1 VVERTVKI
9 RVGVD
14 ISGLPGQMRAATA
27 AFQDFSKKATSYIE
41 KNSASITDLSNTV
54 GVVGAGLTAL
64 AATAVTK
71 FAQFDKAMSSVAATG
86 DDARGSLNDLRA
98 AAVKAGA
105 DTAFSATEAAG
116 AIEQLAKAGVS
127 AKDILGGGLDGALAL
142 AAAGEIDVAQA
153 AETAASAMTQFGL
166 KGTDVGHIAD
176 LLAAGAGKA
185 QGGVLDMGQALNQ
198 AGLIAGQ
205 VGLSI
210 EETTGSLAAMASA
223 GLVGSDAGTS
233 LKTSLIALSSPSSVA
248 AKEMERLGISA
259 YNAQGNFIGMEA
271 LAGQLQTQLGGL
283 TDEQRNSALATI
295 FGTDAL
301 RTANVLYSEGAA
313 GIAEWTSAV
322 NDQGYA
328 AETAATQTNNLLG
341 DIERLGGSLD
351 TVLIQSGSGAN
362 DVLRQ
367 MAQGAEGVVDALGQI
382 PAPALSATTMIA
394 GAGGLAL
401 LGVAGMGKLTVATR
415 DTIGAYRDLVPAG
428 SRADGAVR
436 KFGRGATITA
446 GALTAVVL
454 AAQAIESTAPD
465 VSLGVE
471 DMRSRLRALGE
482 DGADTSRVFE
492 DLNST
497 WVNFEGFSADSSV
510 VKDAEAFQE
519 LLRQT
524 ADPGFIGGAQQQL
537 GSLLGLM
544 GSSDIGQFQT
554 RLAGVNTE
562 LANMVGAGNLETAQQ
577 SFLGLTEAYKLTDE
591 QAGQLLTTM
600 PAFRDS
606 LIGQAESAG
615 IVTNDATLLKIALG
629 ELSPAQEAAAGAADQ
644 MAGATEGA
652 TDAVLDNSEAIR
664 ENLGLAAE
672 AAGIVLSER
681 EAQRSLEAAFDD
693 ATAAIKENGKT
704 LDVTTEKGRA
714 NQSALDAVADGAWVV
729 AESMYAAGASSKA
742 VAGRMQEA
750 RDAFIRTAM
759 SAGHTK
765 AEAREL
771 ANELHLVPSDV
782 ETILK
787 ARDNAT
793 GTINRVK
800 GELQG
805 LQNKTITITTIRQV
819 LGSDKGG
826 ASQYVMR
833 RAGGGSAIGPG
844 TGTSDSIPALLS
856 NGEHVWTASEVQA
869 VGGQAAMYRM
879 RSAAQSGLLRFA
891 SGGAVGQAESEVRRA
906 QRLSLSARRALSD
919 ARRAERNA
927 RLESTKREAEKRVAR
942 AEQLLNDRQEAV
954 NDARAKV
961 ERLRE
966 EASSLRTDLR
976 RGNVR
981 DSVTGGLSG
990 ALGVTDQLRDLAAS
1004 GDVSKFGSRRLSNIA
1019 GDAEKALTGLYKQA
1033 EAIDKKLDSATSNFE
1048 KWKGIA
1054 DGVSSSISGAFSL
1067 GDVSGGVDPWSGKEK
1082 QATGKGLLA
1091 ASQEYQTKAR
1101 NLVLKLRALQ
1111 EAGYGT
1117 AILQEVA
1124 RQGVDGGVA
1133 MADALLQLSPA
1144 DAKALQASQ
1153 EMIGFYA
1160 GRAGIAATD
1169 DQVTAAA
1176 RAVEA
1181 AEAQARAID
1190 KNIDRWAEKLGSAMA
1205 RALGIKARASGGP
1218 VTAGHG
1224 YLVNEDTPRSE
1235 LFIPSQSGYVLNNR
1249 QQSALTAGPQKV
1261 VNVYV
1266 TQNYPQAIP
1275 YQKGINKALQHAAEE
1290 VLG

>member
-1 VVERTVKI
+1 MAERTIKLLL
-9 RVGVD
+9 GMD
-14 ISGLPGQMRAATA
+14 ISGLQSQARAATA
-27 AFQDFSKKATSYIE
+27 AMADFSKKSVSHIE
-41 KNSASITDLSNTV
+41 KNSSSITDLSDKV
-54 GVVGAGLTAL
+54 GVVGVSLVAL
-64 AATAVTK
+64 AGTAVTR

-86 DDARGSLNDLRA
+86 EDARGSLDALRA
-98 AAVKAGA
+98 AAIDAGA
-105 DTAFSATEAAG
+105 ETAFSAQEAAG

-127 AKDILGGGLDGALAL
+127 AKDILGGGLDGALSL
-142 AAAGEIDVAQA
+142 AAAGEIEVGEA
-153 AETAASAMTQFGL
+153 AEIAASAMTQFNL
-166 KGTDVGHIAD
+166 KGTDVGHVAD

-185 QGGVLDMGQALNQ
+185 QGGVTDMGAALNQ

-223 GLVGSDAGTS
+223 GLTGSDAGTS
-233 LKTSLIALSSPSSVA
+233 LKTSLIALSSPSAVA
-248 AKEMERLGISA
+248 RKEMDKLGISA
-259 YNAQGNFIGMEA
+259 YDANGEFIGMEA
-271 LAGQLQTQLGGL
+271 LAGQLQTRLGGL

-313 GIAEWTSAV
+313 GIGQWTDAV
-322 NDQGYA
+322 NEQGYA
-328 AETAATQTNNLLG
+328 AETAAAQTDNLIG
-341 DIERLGGSLD
+341 DVERLGGSLD
-351 TVLIQSGSGAN
+351 SVFIQAGSGAN
-362 DVLRQ
+362 GGLRSIV
-367 MAQGAEGVVDALGQI
+367 QGTEAVVDGLGQI
-382 PAPALSATTMIA
+382 PGPALSATTAIA

-401 LGVAGMGKLTVATR
+401 LGVAGLGKLAV
-415 DTIGAYRDLVPAG
+415 
-428 SRADGAVR
+428 GAVEAKSAMTALNISTR
-436 KFGRGATITA
+436 TASLTA
-446 GALTAVVL
+446 GALGGALAIGTIAFTVWAQNAADAKARTEEFQATLDSLGASTDATISAINENLSANQNDFFDNLLGDDPESLIDRAERIGLAVEDLQGYILGNADATEKVTQATRDYI
-454 AAQAIESTAPD
+454 AAQGDDLTTMDIRAQAGRFLTD
-465 VSLGVE
+465 SL
-471 DMRSRLRALGE
+471 
-482 DGADTSRVFE
+482 
-492 DLNST
+492 
-497 WVNFEGFSADSSV
+497 
-510 VKDAEAFQE
+510 DAEAGALTDAQRAAAQKQ
-519 LLRQT
+519 L
-524 ADPGFIGGAQQQL
+524 ADEA
-537 GSLLGLM
+537 
-544 GSSDIGQFQT
+544 
-554 RLAGVNTE
+554 AGV
-562 LANMVGAGNLETAQQ
+562 A
-577 SFLGLTEAYKLTDE
+577 
-591 QAGQLLTTM
+591 
-600 PAFRDS
+600 
-606 LIGQAESAG
+606 AEG
-615 IVTNDATLLKIALG
+615 
-629 ELSPAQEAAAGAADQ
+629 

-652 TDAVLDNSEAIR
+652 TEAIDKNSEAIAK
-664 ENLGLAAE
+664 NLSLAAE
-672 AAGIVLSER
+672 AAGVILSER

-693 ATAAIKENGKT
+693 ATASIEENGRT
-704 LDVTTEKGRA
+704 LDDTTEKGRA
-714 NQSALDAVADGAWVV
+714 NEAALDAVASGAWDVV
-729 AESMYAAGASSKA
+729 ESMYAAGASGKELS
-742 VAGRMQEA
+742 GRMGEA
-750 RDAFIRTAM
+750 REAFIRTARA
-759 SAGHTK
+759 AGATK
-765 AEAREL
+765 AEANAL
-771 ANELHLVPSDV
+771 ADELHLVPSDV

-787 ARDNAT
+787 ARDQAT
-793 GTINRVK
+793 GTIDRVK

-833 RAGGGSAIGPG
+833 RAGGGPAIGPG

-856 NGEHVWTASEVQA
+856 NGEHVWTAAEVQA

-927 RLESTKREAEKRVAR
+927 RLESTKREAEKRVAK

-1004 GDVSKFGSRRLSNIA
+1004 GDVSRFGSRRLSNIA
-1019 GDAEKALTGLYKQA
+1019 GSAEKALTGLYKQA
-1033 EAIDKKLDSATSNFE
+1033 ELIDKRIDSATSNFE

-1181 AEAQARAID
+1181 AEAQAAAID

-1249 QQSALTAGPQKV
+1249 QMGNLSAGGPSVTHNWNITNIHPVNEAASVTAAKAARSLA
-1261 VNVYV
+1261 NV
-1266 TQNYPQAIP
+1266 
-1275 YQKGINKALQHAAEE
+1275 GRR
-1290 VLG
+1290 

>member
-1 VVERTVKI
+1 VAERTVKLRI
-9 RVGVD
+9 GAD
-14 ISGLPGQMRAATA
+14 ISGLQSQMRAAQA
-27 AFQDFSKKATSYIE
+27 SVADFSKKSVSYIE
-41 KNSASITDLSNTV
+41 KNSASITDLSDK
-54 GVVGAGLTAL
+54 VGAVGLSLTAL
-64 AATAVTK
+64 ATIAVTK

-98 AAVKAGA
+98 AAIEAGA

-127 AKDILGGGLDGALAL
+127 AKDILGGGLNGALSL

-153 AETAASAMTQFGL
+153 AETAASAMTQFNL

-198 AGLIAGQ
+198 SGLIAAQ
-205 VGLSI
+205 VGLTI
-210 EETTGSLAAMASA
+210 EETTGALSAMASA

-233 LKTSLIALSSPSSVA
+233 LKTSLIALSSPSAVA

-259 YNAQGNFIGMEA
+259 YDAQGNFIGMEA
-271 LAGQLQTQLGGL
+271 LAGQLQAQLGGL

-362 DVLRQ
+362 EVLRQ

-415 DTIGAYRDLVPAG
+415 DTISAYRDLVPAG

-471 DMRSRLRALGE
+471 DMRSRLKGLAE
-482 DGADTSRVFE
+482 DGANASRVFG

-510 VKDAEAFQE
+510 VKDAAAFQE

-544 GSSDIGQFQT
+544 GSSDIGQFQA

-629 ELSPAQEAAAGAADQ
+629 ELTPAQQAAAGAADQ

-652 TDAVLDNSEAIR
+652 TGAVLDNSEAIR
-664 ENLGLAAE
+664 ENLALAAE

-693 ATAAIKENGKT
+693 ATASIKENGAT

-729 AESMYAAGASSKA
+729 AESMYAAGASSKS

-750 RDAFIRTAM
+750 RDAFIRTAQ

-826 ASQYVMR
+826 ASQYVMK
-833 RAGGGSAIGPG
+833 RAGGGPIPMVPG
-844 TGTSDSIPALLS
+844 AVPGKDSVHILGMP
-856 NGEHVWTASEVQA
+856 GEHMLDVDDVKAM
-869 VGGQAAMYRM
+869 GGQAGVYAFR
-879 RSAAQSGLLRFA
+879 AALHSGMQHMA
-891 SGGAVGQAESEVRRA
+891 TGGAVGEATRSVDSLSRRL
-906 QRLSLSARRALSD
+906 RSARRTHASDGTIDRLEQQLDD
-919 ARRAERNA
+919 ARS
-927 RLESTKREAEKRVAR
+927 RL
-942 AEQLLNDRQEAV
+942 D
-954 NDARAKV
+954 
-961 ERLRE
+961 RLRS
-966 EASSLRTDLR
+966 EATSLSRSLR
-976 RGNVR
+976 RGEV
-981 DSVTGGLSG
+981 DVTGGLSS
-990 ALGVTDQLRDLAAS
+990 AYGVTDDLRSLAAS
-1004 GDVSKFGSRRLSNIA
+1004 GDLGRGRSSRLSSRA
-1019 GDAEKALTGLYKQA
+1019 GQGESALKSLYTQADRLEKRLTDARDRHEELVQVSRGVR
-1033 EAIDKKLDSATSNFE
+1033 TS
-1048 KWKGIA
+1048 IT
-1054 DGVSSSISGAFSL
+1054 GAFSL
-1067 GDVSGGVDPWSGKEK
+1067 SDIRGEFD
-1082 QATGKGLLA
+1082 ATTGKRVVSASAA
-1091 ASQEYQTKAR
+1091 ASAAKAYAGKAKQFAGVLDQLGKHSGSAAIVQE
-1101 NLVLKLRALQ
+1101 V
-1111 EAGYGT
+1111 AGYGVEQGLPL
-1117 AILQEVA
+1117 AQSLLSDLPSLRSLASAYNDIDQYGNLVGRSVA
-1124 RQGVDGGVA
+1124 RAVGGGQGVA
-1133 MADALLQLSPA
+1133 EARQA
-1144 DAKALQASQ
+1144 ALQAS
-1153 EMIGFYA
+1153 
-1160 GRAGIAATD
+1160 
-1169 DQVTAAA
+1169 
-1176 RAVEA
+1176 
-1181 AEAQARAID
+1181 AQAAAID
-1190 KNIDRWAEKLGSAMA
+1190 KNISKWGKVLGREMA
-1205 RALGIKARASGGP
+1205 GALGIKARAAGGSYN
-1218 VTAGHG
+1218 AGD
-1224 YLVNEDTPRSE
+1224 LVLTGERGPE
-1235 LFIPSQSGYVLNNR
+1235 LEVKTRPGYVLTADATRRLAYSTVSAGGGGGVTNTSTSNLTVNNYTEP
-1249 QQSALTAGPQKV
+1249 LTASKLRRFDRTNQ
-1261 VNVYV
+1261 
-1266 TQNYPQAIP
+1266 
-1275 YQKGINKALQHAAEE
+1275 L
-1290 VLG
+1290 LGRRS